1 MATGYNFFC
10 DLTEN
15 VGTVTISGETDGAEM
30 SLLIKQAAAIH
41 TIRKANFPSNV
52 KFNNDTYTE
61 PGTNNKSDL
70 LSFKYFGTSTG
81 LFTWF
86 ETSRTSN
93 LPE

>member
-1 MATGYNFFC
+1 M
-10 DLTEN
+10 TEAI
-15 VGTVTISGETDGAEM
+15 GTVTVTGETDGAELR
-30 SLLIKQAAAIH
+30 LLLKQAAAIH
-41 TIRKANFPSNV
+41 TITQAAFPSNF
-52 KFNNDTYTE
+52 KLNNNTYSA